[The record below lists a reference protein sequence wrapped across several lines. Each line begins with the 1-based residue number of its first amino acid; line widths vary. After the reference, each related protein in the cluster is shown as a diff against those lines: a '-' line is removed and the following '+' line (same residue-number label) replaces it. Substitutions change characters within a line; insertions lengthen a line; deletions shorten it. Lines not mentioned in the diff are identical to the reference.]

1 MRLRGTVL
9 LARRMLTLDRDA
21 GFADVMERALYNGML
36 VGWSLEGN
44 RYFYVNVLH
53 SKPSVTG
60 YREDNKHI
68 ALERQSW
75 FECACCPSNLLRV
88 ICRLDTYLY
97 GAKDDT
103 LYVDGYAQ
111 GSVCFRHNAQSWT
124 LGVKT
129 DYPYDGLVCMTL
141 SGGVSD
147 RLRIALRKPDWC
159 DSYALSVN
167 NVPFAAK
174 MEKGYLIVERLWS
187 SGDLVQLRMDM
198 PAQYIQADPHV
209 WDVDGRVALTR
220 GPLVYCLEGR
230 DHGGSLSGLRYCRD
244 ALYQPVPGDGVLA
257 GEVLLTGPAHAAPAT
272 DRLYSSH
279 AGETQACNLRAI
291 PYFAWNNRGADEMDV
306 WLPLQ

>member
-1 MRLRGTVL
+1 M
-9 LARRMLTLDRDA
+9 
-21 GFADVMERALYNGML
+21 
-36 VGWSLEGN
+36 
-44 RYFYVNVLH
+44 
-53 SKPSVTG
+53 
-60 YREDNKHI
+60 
-68 ALERQSW
+68 
-75 FECACCPSNLLRV
+75 
-88 ICRLDTYLY
+88 
-97 GAKDDT
+97 
-103 LYVDGYAQ
+103 
-111 GSVCFRHNAQSWT
+111 
-124 LGVKT
+124 
-129 DYPYDGLVCMTL
+129 
-141 SGGVSD
+141 
-147 RLRIALRKPDWC
+147 RIALRKPDWC

-257 GEVLLTGPAHAAPAT
+257 GEVLLTGPGARRPAT